1 MAEQYSWL
9 DASGKGYSAGQ
20 YGGKAGKLMKWSR
33 NTVADGNWLNRE
45 TIEPFSGRDQY
56 LLDSLNQTYDE
67 CSAFSGYL
75 NEEIRIINARA
86 DVIDVVGSHDAFIAR
101 SAELVSGVD
110 ISDRDVIKILNDVGT
125 DIPVWIYDIENNVYV
140 ESGVSPSNQ
149 QTYYR
154 WLSAVNNG
162 PSGWEYVGD
171 LEPYYKDVELIENS
185 ITFENTAPERDYTI
199 KTDLNRFIQMS
210 ADGNTGTIGITDDFI
225 NSASQVYNALSS
237 ISGINEG
244 TIEGAR
250 VNHTV
255 SNYSLAQGSACSAS
269 YDSFAQGRKNYANGQ
284 SIAAGVNNYA
294 KNQSQAL
301 GSTNSAT
308 SDGFAAGTSAVA
320 TTDAFAQGQAVLAD
334 YISMAQGAS
343 TSATST
349 SFAQGKNTSAYYNAF
364 AQGSDVSAYSIS
376 LAQGNSVIAKNYS
389 IAQGYKTSANYYS
402 FAQGNSV
409 TAGKTM
415 GCALA
420 QGDDVYVEQNSFGQG
435 SYINSTVNSFAQG
448 VHCSANDGAFAQG
461 VNNSA
466 IGPSQT
472 LGEGLRAS
480 NGMAIGKYNKTTDAR
495 FVIGNGIDDDNRS
508 DLYWINN
515 AGDVYTN
522 GNVSAKNFYIN
533 GNPIDSIVSARFS
546 AYNGDTKIAELPIS
560 AFKLQANT
568 AKYISATSAANT
580 MIFNVSDAL
589 INSASSGY
597 QAKQWINTNGDG
609 IIGVSSTVYNNSAAW
624 GETAYVPLSA
634 IECKIGSD
642 NNVGD
647 IAFAQGQGAS
657 AKTISFAQGLGSV
670 AQRYSFAQGLTNS
683 STECSFT
690 QGISNIAND
699 YSIAQGVSS
708 TALNYSQA
716 FGAGS
721 VITNTGMAIGNFN
734 KTSAGVAF
742 VIGNGHDN
750 TSRSDLY
757 WIDHDGNVSAK
768 GNISATNFY
777 INGTP
782 LSNNFIPLNQVFTAT
797 GSNFNQT
804 FNYTGFKLSAGD
816 GVGFVKNG
824 NTLAISAQAGIP
836 EGAFRIN
843 GVIDRQGHIAT
854 SDIDNMEINR
864 IRAFGSVTADNC
876 NLYVS
881 GVDNG
886 TPVTAKY
893 SMWEF
898 YENSAAIATADIT
911 EADIYVPTLSFGY
924 GGGTFAG
931 LRQYYFKLN
940 NLKTGNYVSAAANQ
954 SITFQSAATIPS
966 TLTNGVYYII

>member
-20 YGGKAGKLMKWSR
+20 YGGEAGKLMKWSR
-33 NTVADGNWLNRE
+33 NTVADGKWLNKE

-86 DVIDVVGSHDAFIAR
+86 DVIDVVGNHDAFIAR
-101 SAELVSGVD
+101 SAALVSGVD
-110 ISDRDVIKILNDVGT
+110 VSDRDVIKILNDVGT
-125 DIPVWIYDIENNVYV
+125 NIPVWIYDTENNVYV

-154 WLSAVNNG
+154 WLSAVNDG

-171 LEPYYKDVELIENS
+171 LEPYYKNVELTENS

-210 ADGNTGTIGITDDFI
+210 ADDNTGTIGITDDFI
-225 NSASQVYNALSS
+225 NSASQVYDALSS

-320 TTDAFAQGQAVLAD
+320 KTDAFAQGQAILAD
-334 YISMAQGAS
+334 YISMAQGIS

-376 LAQGNSVIAKNYS
+376 LAQGNSAIAKNYS

-533 GNPIDSIVSARFS
+533 G
-546 AYNGDTKIAELPIS
+546 
-560 AFKLQANT
+560 
-568 AKYISATSAANT
+568 
-580 MIFNVSDAL
+580 
-589 INSASSGY
+589 
-597 QAKQWINTNGDG
+597 
-609 IIGVSSTVYNNSAAW
+609 
-624 GETAYVPLSA
+624 
-634 IECKIGSD
+634 
-642 NNVGD
+642 
-647 IAFAQGQGAS
+647 
-657 AKTISFAQGLGSV
+657 
-670 AQRYSFAQGLTNS
+670 
-683 STECSFT
+683 
-690 QGISNIAND
+690 
-699 YSIAQGVSS
+699 
-708 TALNYSQA
+708 
-716 FGAGS
+716 
-721 VITNTGMAIGNFN
+721 
-734 KTSAGVAF
+734 
-742 VIGNGHDN
+742 
-750 TSRSDLY
+750 
-757 WIDHDGNVSAK
+757 
-768 GNISATNFY
+768 
-777 INGTP
+777 TP

-797 GSNFNQT
+797 GSNFNKT

-824 NTLAISAQAGIP
+824 NTLVISAQAGIP